1 MGMEMGVQMSW
12 AMAAVC
18 LLAVVVLLLI
28 GAAAIKYLF
37 FR

>member
-1 MGMEMGVQMSW
+1 MGMEMGW
-12 AMAAVC
+12 AMGAVC
-18 LLAVVVLLLI
+18 LLAVVVLFLV